1 MAKITKTYGELLG
14 LVQTMNALG
23 SNREFAESNTK
34 GMKKLQKVG
43 EKLKSVLEAY
53 NEKLEDIRLDNAHT
67 DDKGCLITDEKGG
80 YKYSKEGTKKLNK
93 DIKALLQES
102 FEFYQFT
109 FSTEGIEN
117 YAFLEGWVEG
127 LEFPKMEQSD
137 DEVEVIEETPI
148 VSL

>member
-67 DDKGCLITDEKGG
+67 DDKGCLITDEKGS

-93 DIKALLQES
+93 EIKALLQES

-127 LEFPKMEQSD
+127 LEFPKAEQSD